1 MKHFGRNI
9 LKFKTMFIF
18 CPLGG
23 LANRMRV
30 IDSAYNFSKT
40 SNKDIRLYW
49 MKDQALNCKF
59 ETIWEPIEKLRDTN
73 SRFFIRFFKLR
84 RKSVVFRKLLSLL
97 DKWKW
102 LKVYD
107 EMQYDALV
115 TFTRNIEEVTRYK
128 HAIIFSFTSF
138 YAQPIFLR
146 HLFNLQPDILTK
158 IENETK
164 GFTENTIGVHIRR
177 TDNIDSIQ
185 QSPLE
190 LFIEKM
196 KEEVKLNPETN
207 FYVASDNAEVKATL
221 KAEFGDQVMLAKG
234 ELARD
239 SESGIIQAVV
249 EMYALSGTS
258 KILGSFFSSFSEMA
272 AIIGGKRIEV
282 IKK

>member
-1 MKHFGRNI
+1 
-9 LKFKTMFIF
+9 
-18 CPLGG
+18 
-23 LANRMRV
+23 MRV

-196 KEEVKLNPETN
+196 NNEVKLNPETN
-207 FYVASDNAEVKATL
+207 FYVASDNAEVKAKL